1 MQHEVITQSGAI
13 IRYDADIPGQMN
25 HLHAAVKAFGGEVAI
40 MEYNEPRESVLT
52 IMDQRVVGTTLTDS
66 AGTVYTLTPPGWIQ
80 SFPAPLDWTEVQ
92 GVTPSYEDVV
102 SATMPGG
109 WSWSRQYETYE
120 SEVGA

>member
-25 HLHAAVKAFGGEVAI
+25 HLHAAVQAFGGQVAI

-52 IMDQRVVGTTLTDS
+52 IMDQRVVGTTLTTSD
-66 AGTVYTLTPPGWIQ
+66 GTVYTLLADGWHC
-80 SFPAPLDWTEVQ
+80 
-92 GVTPSYEDVV
+92 GVYPITPSYEDVV

-120 SEVGA
+120 SEVGTW

>member
-52 IMDQRVVGTTLTDS
+52 IMDQRVVGTTLTTSD
-66 AGTVYTLTPPGWIQ
+66 GTVHVLTAEGWLHDRE
-80 SFPAPLDWTEVQ
+80 SAPE
-92 GVTPSYEDVV
+92 TPFYEDVV